1 MPPVSNDASKHGKEG
16 SASKLGKEG
25 NVSTSVRISSI
36 MLQLCSFKTP
46 NFSAL
51 VYSFSILPLKSVQ
64 VYLRISTDD
73 VVSQPVDAWKT

>member
-1 MPPVSNDASKHGKEG
+1 MELVERFSNYA
-16 SASKLGKEG
+16 
-25 NVSTSVRISSI
+25 
-36 MLQLCSFKTP
+36 QFKIP

-73 VVSQPVDAWKT
+73 VVSQPTCECMEDMNSITNSGIQHSSYAVD